1 MTESVSK
8 DSLRSLSRKGK
19 KRKAYEEKEARKKM
33 RKEQNEARKDQD
45 HAAGVSPSRNT
56 LTLDSASWS
65 KSKKKRMRAVKAKQN
80 KNSLDTDET
89 TGKSSVNK
97 PALIDETKKVSKSP
111 NVSAF
116 PTQDSD
122 TKSSPSR
129 AQQSSSSSS
138 SLAQSFQV
146 RLQGSRFR
154 LLNEQLYTT
163 HSKQAFQEFS
173 SQPKLFHEYHAG
185 FASQVKNW
193 PVQPVNLV
201 LEDLKRMVKEGNQR
215 AHQDDKSKKVHQVV
229 VADFGCGDAKLAR
242 ELLQVKDDKTESC
255 PFIVHSFDLV
265 ASCELV
271 TACDMS
277 KTPLQA
283 GTVDVAVFCLSLM
296 GTNLADFI
304 KEAHRVL
311 KTTGK
316 VKIVEVRSRF
326 ETNESKDTGSANQ
339 SKKCGKNKKAKSDD
353 AKPVSELKRF
363 LDTLD
368 HLGFECANLDRSNK
382 MFLVMD
388 LRKNSKV
395 PDTTVEFTAKPC
407 IYKRR

>member
-1 MTESVSK
+1 
-8 DSLRSLSRKGK
+8 
-19 KRKAYEEKEARKKM
+19 
-33 RKEQNEARKDQD
+33 
-45 HAAGVSPSRNT
+45 
-56 LTLDSASWS
+56 
-65 KSKKKRMRAVKAKQN
+65 MRAVKAKQN